1 MQNQNHTSSYLWN
14 QERMYTHIRHK
25 HTNVPHKSAF
35 KKPGAPGYKSKEKI
49 YLLSTR
55 VDKGDLQVWQ
65 VLI

>member
-1 MQNQNHTSSYLWN
+1 
-14 QERMYTHIRHK
+14 MYTHIRHK